1 MQKENKMGV
10 MPIGRLVVSMSVP
23 MMLSMLVQALY
34 NIVDSMWVSRVCED
48 ALTAVSLAFPVQNL
62 MIGVAT
68 GTGVGVNALLSR
80 SLGAKDFKKANS
92 VASNGVF
99 LAIASAAVFLLL
111 GVFAVPLFFR
121 TQIAV
126 DSPIYYYGVD
136 YLTIC
141 CAFSFGVFGQIMI
154 ERLMQSTGRTL
165 LSMTT
170 QLIGAVINIIL
181 DPLLILGMGPFPRLE
196 AKGAAIA
203 TVTGQIIAFLVAIVL
218 NHCFNRE
225 VSLKIK
231 GFRPD
236 GKIVGEIYKIGVP
249 SIIMV
254 AIGSVMTYSLNKILL
269 TFTKTAAAV
278 FGVYFKLQSFV
289 FMPVFGM
296 NNGIIPIIAFNYGAG
311 NRKRMTKTVRFSMVL
326 ACSIMA
332 VGTALMWIIPE
343 TMLKIFDASE
353 NMLEIGVPALRTISI
368 SFVMAG
374 FCIAMGSVF
383 QAIGKSYFSMI
394 VSFTRQLVVLVP
406 VAFLL
411 SKTGVLENVWWA
423 FPIAEVV
430 SLTVTLISYSYVY
443 KKIIS
448 NVGKK
453 AVSSGENNP
462 PETKGNLTEQKESAT

>member
-1 MQKENKMGV
+1 
-10 MPIGRLVVSMSVP
+10 
-23 MMLSMLVQALY
+23 
-34 NIVDSMWVSRVCED
+34 
-48 ALTAVSLAFPVQNL
+48 
-62 MIGVAT
+62 MI
-68 GTGVGVNALLSR
+68 
-80 SLGAKDFKKANS
+80 F
-92 VASNGVF
+92 F
-99 LAIASAAVFLLL
+99 FL

-121 TQIAV
+121 TQVAA
-126 DSPIYYYGVD
+126 DSPIYVYGVD
-136 YLTIC
+136 YLTVC
-141 CAFSFGVFGQIMI
+141 CAFSFGVFGQIMV
-154 ERLMQSTGRTL
+154 ERLMQSTGRTV
-165 LSMTT
+165 LSMIT
-170 QLIGAVINIIL
+170 QLIGAVINMIL
-181 DPLLILGMGPFPRLE
+181 DPLFILGVGPFPRLE

-203 TVTGQIIAFLVAIVL
+203 TVTGQIIAFLVALVL
-218 NHCFNRE
+218 NHHFNRE
-225 VSLKIK
+225 VSLKLR
-231 GFRPD
+231 GFRPN
-236 GKIVGEIYKIGVP
+236 GRIIGEIYKIGVP

-332 VGTALMWIIPE
+332 VGTVLMWIIPE
-343 TMLKIFDASE
+343 TMLKIFDASD
-353 NMLEIGVPALRTISI
+353 NMLAIGVPALRTISL
-368 SFVMAG
+368 SFVVAG

-406 VAFLL
+406 TAYLL

-423 FPIAEVV
+423 FPIAEVF
-430 SLTVTLISYSYVY
+430 SFAVTLISYSYVY

-448 NVGKK
+448 HVGEKQVT
-453 AVSSGENNP
+453 AEEN
-462 PETKGNLTEQKESAT
+462 NLTETKESDT

>member
-80 SLGAKDFKKANS
+80 SLGAKDYDRANT

-99 LAIASAAVFLLL
+99 LAVISSVIFFFL

-121 TQIAV
+121 TQVAA
-126 DSPIYYYGVD
+126 DSPIYVYGVD

-141 CAFSFGVFGQIMI
+141 CAFSFGVFGQIMV
-154 ERLMQSTGRTL
+154 ERLMQSTGRTV
-165 LSMTT
+165 LSMIT
-170 QLIGAVINIIL
+170 QLIGAVINMIL
-181 DPLLILGMGPFPRLE
+181 DPLFILGVGPFPRLE

-203 TVTGQIIAFLVAIVL
+203 TVTGQIIAFIVALVL
-218 NHCFNRE
+218 NHHFNRE
-225 VSLKIK
+225 VSLKLR
-231 GFRPD
+231 GFRPN
-236 GKIVGEIYKIGVP
+236 GRIIGEIYKIGVP

-332 VGTALMWIIPE
+332 VGTVLMWLIPE
-343 TMLKIFDASE
+343 TMLKIFDASD
-353 NMLEIGVPALRTISI
+353 NMLAIGVPALRTISL
-368 SFVMAG
+368 SFVVAG

-406 VAFLL
+406 TAYLL

-423 FPIAEVV
+423 FPIAEVF
-430 SLTVTLISYSYVY
+430 SFAVTLISYSYVY

-448 NVGKK
+448 HVGEKQVT
-453 AVSSGENNP
+453 AEEN
-462 PETKGNLTEQKESAT
+462 NLTETKESDT

>member
-1 MQKENKMGV
+1 MQQENKMGV

-80 SLGAKDFKKANS
+80 SLGAKDYDRANT

-99 LAIASAAVFLLL
+99 LAVISSVVFFFL

-121 TQIAV
+121 TQVAA
-126 DSPIYYYGVD
+126 DSPIYVYGVD
-136 YLTIC
+136 YLTVC

-154 ERLMQSTGRTL
+154 ERLMQSTGRTV
-165 LSMTT
+165 LSMIT
-170 QLIGAVINIIL
+170 QLIGAVINMIL
-181 DPLLILGMGPFPRLE
+181 DPLFILGMGPFPRLE

-203 TVTGQIIAFLVAIVL
+203 TVTGQIIAFIVAIVL
-218 NHCFNRE
+218 NHHFNRE
-225 VSLKIK
+225 ISLKLR
-231 GFRPD
+231 GFRPS

-296 NNGIIPIIAFNYGAG
+296 NNGIIPIIAYNYGAG
-311 NRKRMTKTVRFSMVL
+311 NRRRMTKTVRFSMVL

-332 VGTALMWIIPE
+332 VGTALMWLFPE

-353 NMLEIGVPALRTISI
+353 NMLAIGVPALRTISL
-368 SFVMAG
+368 SFVVAG

-406 VAFLL
+406 VAYLL

-423 FPIAEVV
+423 FPIAEVF
-430 SLTVTLISYSYVY
+430 SLAVTLISYSYVY

-448 NVGKK
+448 HVGEK
-453 AVSSGENNP
+453 AVSSGENSLT
-462 PETKGNLTEQKESAT
+462 ETKESST